1 VRTASEGRPYKGAK
15 NSREE
20 GFMAQK
26 ACDDAEFL
34 TPKTPFEMTSGAAR
48 GNGGGSVE
56 FDRLARRWDRRWNE
70 VEKRRKVRA

>member
-1 VRTASEGRPYKGAK
+1 
-15 NSREE
+15 
-20 GFMAQK
+20 MAQK

-34 TPKTPFEMTSGAAR
+34 TPKTPFEMTTGAAR